1 MARITV
7 EDCIKLINNQYDLVI
22 LAKERAVQLGRGA
35 TPSVDPENDK
45 KPVIALREISES
57 KITPEELKESIISK
71 LRQIPDYEEEE
82 ELEEVDND
90 TFRQMYQG
98 GLSKSEMEKSATR
111 KFTARSPRVETRAKP
126 VEDTIIDTEA
136 SSMTPSEVDESSDA
150 TEAPD
155 ANETSE
161 VDISIIESGESN
173 QDEIDYETNAE
184 VIEENVSSKEVSDT
198 ESNQLEN
205 TPDVDVPITE
215 NSETSQDETAG
226 ETNVQE
232 MEENQSSQENSNTES
247 DQLGD
252 TSENEATNVE
262 ELSKVTPDIEED
274 ITPKE

>member
-35 TPSVDPENDK
+35 TPAVDPENDK

-57 KITPEELKESIISK
+57 KITAEELKESIVSK

-126 VEDTIIDTEA
+126 IEDTVSDDEVSPL
-136 SSMTPSEVDESSDA
+136 SSAGINETPDL
-150 TEAPD
+150 
-155 ANETSE
+155 NETQDVLDTSE
-161 VDISIIESGESN
+161 VESPITESI
-173 QDEIDYETNAE
+173 ETAHE
-184 VIEENVSSKEVSDT
+184 ETTDQTTVDPIEENQPSEE
-198 ESNQLEN
+198 ESF
-205 TPDVDVPITE
+205 
-215 NSETSQDETAG
+215 AA
-226 ETNVQE
+226 
-232 MEENQSSQENSNTES
+232 S
-247 DQLGD
+247 DQLED
-252 TSENEATNVE
+252 NNENEVINVE
-262 ELSKVTPDIEED
+262 ELPEVTSDIEED
-274 ITPKE
+274 NTPKE

>member
-126 VEDTIIDTEA
+126 IEDTVVSDVEVSPM
-136 SSMTPSEVDESSDA
+136 SSTDINES
-150 TEAPD
+150 PD
-155 ANETSE
+155 LDDNQDVLDTSE
-161 VDISIIESGESN
+161 VEAPITESI
-173 QDEIDYETNAE
+173 ETAHE
-184 VIEENVSSKEVSDT
+184 ETTDQTTVDPIEENPSSEAVSYTHLTLPTIYSV
-198 ESNQLEN
+198 
-205 TPDVDVPITE
+205 
-215 NSETSQDETAG
+215 
-226 ETNVQE
+226 
-232 MEENQSSQENSNTES
+232 
-247 DQLGD
+247 
-252 TSENEATNVE
+252 
-262 ELSKVTPDIEED
+262 
-274 ITPKE
+274 

>member
-35 TPSVDPENDK
+35 TPAVDPENDK

-57 KITPEELKESIISK
+57 KITAEELKDSIVSK

-126 VEDTIIDTEA
+126 IEDKVSDLEA
-136 SSMTPSEVDESSDA
+136 VPMSSTDINESSDLDDSQDA
-150 TEAPD
+150 LDTSEIEVPISENIEV
-155 ANETSE
+155 ANEETTAQTT
-161 VDISIIESGESN
+161 VDP
-173 QDEIDYETNAE
+173 
-184 VIEENVSSKEVSDT
+184 IEENSSTEEESFDLSDQSEDTNENEAMDVEELTEITSDT
-198 ESNQLEN
+198 EEDN
-205 TPDVDVPITE
+205 T
-215 NSETSQDETAG
+215 
-226 ETNVQE
+226 
-232 MEENQSSQENSNTES
+232 
-247 DQLGD
+247 L
-252 TSENEATNVE
+252 
-262 ELSKVTPDIEED
+262 
-274 ITPKE
+274 KE

>member
-126 VEDTIIDTEA
+126 VEDVVSDVEVSPMSSTDINESPDLDDTQD
-136 SSMTPSEVDESSDA
+136 VLD
-150 TEAPD
+150 
-155 ANETSE
+155 TSE
-161 VDISIIESGESN
+161 VEAPITESI
-173 QDEIDYETNAE
+173 ETAHE
-184 VIEENVSSKEVSDT
+184 ETTDQTTVDPIEENPSSE
-198 ESNQLEN
+198 
-205 TPDVDVPITE
+205 
-215 NSETSQDETAG
+215 
-226 ETNVQE
+226 
-232 MEENQSSQENSNTES
+232 EENFSAS
-247 DQLGD
+247 DQLED
-252 TSENEATNVE
+252 TKENDAINVE
-262 ELSKVTPDIEED
+262 ELPEVTSDIEED
-274 ITPKE
+274 NTPKE

>member
-35 TPSVDPENDK
+35 TPAVDPENDK

-57 KITPEELKESIISK
+57 KITAEELKESIVSK

-126 VEDTIIDTEA
+126 IEDTASDLEVPLMSSEDINESPDLNDTQVVLDA
-136 SSMTPSEVDESSDA
+136 SEVESPI
-150 TEAPD
+150 TESI
-155 ANETSE
+155 ETAHE
-161 VDISIIESGESN
+161 
-173 QDEIDYETNAE
+173 ETTDQTTVNP
-184 VIEENVSSKEVSDT
+184 IEENQPSEE
-198 ESNQLEN
+198 ESF
-205 TPDVDVPITE
+205 V
-215 NSETSQDETAG
+215 A
-226 ETNVQE
+226 
-232 MEENQSSQENSNTES
+232 S
-247 DQLGD
+247 DQLED
-252 TSENEATNVE
+252 NNENEVINVE
-262 ELSKVTPDIEED
+262 DLPEVTSDIEED
-274 ITPKE
+274 NTPKE